1 MKIIGYAT
9 ASKLGFEKQQSEVE
23 WRKRMK
29 ELHQLK
35 IPFTPRVLV
44 EGLPGE
50 KEAKWLNSN
59 EYNRLRKKEESKN
72 G

>member
-9 ASKLGFEKQQSEVE
+9 ASKLGFEKYNDEIS

-29 ELHQLK
+29 ELHQQEIL
-35 IPFTPRVLV
+35 FTPRVLV

-59 EYNRLRKKEESKN
+59 DYNRLRKKEVQD